1 MIRSFLSKTSRFN
14 RTRSAD
20 RTSWRSSVEALKDR
34 KLMTT
39 VAGISAFDG
48 ADKFDDTCEV
58 GMIAIAKEGSS
69 EVTVPVGQAEIAP
82 R

>member
-1 MIRSFLSKTSRFN
+1 
-14 RTRSAD
+14 
-20 RTSWRSSVEALKDR
+20 
-34 KLMTT
+34 MTT